1 MLFLYLI
8 ICLVRLSVLCDVG
21 TSLYK
26 PIEAYR
32 MVTFYEFPYFPN
44 LLEGIVPS
52 EFLLEVWH
60 VAFRNHQHAILRQYL
75 VKLLNLIAQIE
86 VEAEEMH
93 HLYRHIGVKLT
104 CIKLLFDNRRQMLV
118 CLGVEHGRLQGGVE
132 CDENCDNHHQCIF
145 HHLACL
151 FFLESLEY
159 MISPYYKKHIAYI
172 E

>member
-1 MLFLYLI
+1 MKCRIERLI
-8 ICLVRLSVLCDVG
+8 LQSLSY
-21 TSLYK
+21 LYK
-26 PIEAYR
+26 LIEAYR
-32 MVTFYEFPYFPN
+32 MVPFYEPPYFPN

-52 EFLLEVWH
+52 EFLFEVWH
-60 VAFRNHQHAILRQYL
+60 VFLRNHQHAVLWKNL

-132 CDENCDNHHQCIF
+132 CDEKCDNHHQCIS

-151 FFLESLEY
+151 FFLECLEY
-159 MISPYYKKHIAYI
+159 MISSYYKKHIAYV

>member
-8 ICLVRLSVLCDVG
+8 ICLVRLFVLCDIG
-21 TSLYK
+21 TCLHK

-32 MVTFYEFPYFPN
+32 MMPFYESLYFPN
-44 LLEGIVPS
+44 LLEGIVLA

-60 VAFRNHQHAILRQYL
+60 VVFRNHQHAILWQNL

-86 VEAEEMH
+86 VEAEEVH
-93 HLYRHIGVKLT
+93 HFYRHIRIELAG
-104 CIKLLFDNRRQMLV
+104 IKLLFDNRRQMLV

>member
-1 MLFLYLI
+1 MSSDAFFCILLF
-8 ICLVRLSVLCDVG
+8 VLCDIG
-21 TSLYK
+21 TCLHK
-26 PIEAYR
+26 FVEAYLAVPFHR
-32 MVTFYEFPYFPN
+32 LLYFPN

-60 VAFRNHQHAILRQYL
+60 VAFRNHQYAILRQYL

-86 VEAEEMH
+86 VEAEEVH
-93 HLYRHIGVKLT
+93 HLYRHVGVKLT

-132 CDENCDNHHQCIF
+132 CDEKCDNHHQCTF
-145 HHLACL
+145 HDMPSL
-151 FFLESLEY
+151 FFLECLEG